1 MILKYIFSIFK
12 ILKDTCKE
20 NSRDLIIHICFQK
33 GFSPIVGELVLRG
46 DVNVTAIP
54 DFLTR
59 AISPH

>member
-1 MILKYIFSIFK
+1 MLFRKLVYI
-12 ILKDTCKE
+12 
-20 NSRDLIIHICFQK
+20 DLIIHICFQK
-33 GFSPIVGELVLRG
+33 RFSPIVGELVLRG